1 MKSVSK
7 RQSAEAVRKRAV
19 VGNMFFRRTWGH
31 THFLLPQP
39 QLQKP
44 LQFEQSHDLLANQ
57 LVQKDSVQLAQN
69 ATAKCSGVVV
79 LWFSG
84 CSLFPHRTRSF
95 GSHQTT
101 TASTNAKWQM
111 PDARFYICAVL
122 SKDVVELVH
131 DGGGLWMQIGRGT

>member
-1 MKSVSK
+1 MRSASK

-19 VGNMFFRRTWGH
+19 VGNMFFSTHMGH

-57 LVQKDSVQLAQN
+57 LFQKDAVQLAQN
-69 ATAKCSGVVV
+69 ATAKCSGVAV
-79 LWFSG
+79 LWISG
-84 CSLFPHRTRSF
+84 CSFASPIETRSF

-122 SKDVVELVH
+122 SRDVVELVH
-131 DGGGLWMQIGRGT
+131 DGGGL